1 MSKFCGNCGTMLPDD
16 ANVCGNCGT
25 VLNKPQA
32 PVEPV
37 APAAPIEPVAPF
49 EPNNPYAAP
58 VQPQAPAQPPVQ
70 DKAPGE
76 GFIDKIKKFVVGIID
91 RMKAD
96 KKFMTMVIAIAGG
109 ATALIAAL
117 IIVLC
122 LLCGGYESAI
132 QNHIDRL
139 TGDYDAYIDAYPE
152 SYWDDHNM
160 KDQDE
165 YEDQYHGMFAD
176 YYDEDFYIDFE
187 IIDEDEITDSSYSS
201 LKDKLHENWGVS
213 RKDIGDAYIV
223 TVLFA
228 TEYDDEDIYNLST
241 LTVVEIDGDWYVF
254 D

>member
-32 PVEPV
+32 PVEPQ
-37 APAAPIEPVAPF
+37 APAAPFEPVAPF
-49 EPNNPYAAP
+49 ESNNPY
-58 VQPQAPAQPPVQ
+58 VAPAQPPVQ

-122 LLCGGYESAI
+122 LLGGGYESAI
-132 QNHIDRL
+132 QNKIDGVM
-139 TGDYDAYIDAYPE
+139 GDYDAYIDSVPE
-152 SYWDDHNM
+152 AYWDDHDMPDEDDFEEIFENANTVL
-160 KDQDE
+160 DE
-165 YEDQYHGMFAD
+165 YDV
-176 YYDEDFYIDFE
+176 DFE
-187 IIDEDEITDSSYSS
+187 VIDEDEITGSSYSA
-201 LKDKLHENWGVS
+201 LKSAVRAKWGVS
-213 RKDIGDAYIV
+213 KQDIGDAYKLE
-223 TVLFA
+223 VLFSRV
-228 TEYDDEDIYNLST
+228 TDDEDEFELET
-241 LTVVEIDGDWYVF
+241 VTVVEIDGDWFVLDYN
-254 D
+254 DYD

>member
-32 PVEPV
+32 TFEPQ
-37 APAAPIEPVAPF
+37 ASTAPIEPVAPF
-49 EPNNPYAAP
+49 DPNNPYAAP

-109 ATALIAAL
+109 ATTLLAVL
-117 IIVLC
+117 IILLC
-122 LLCGGYESAI
+122 TLCGGYESAI
-132 QNHIDRL
+132 QNQIDATL
-139 TGDYDAYIDAYPE
+139 GDYDAVIDSRPEAY
-152 SYWDDHNM
+152 W
-160 KDQDE
+160 
-165 YEDQYHGMFAD
+165 EDNDMP
-176 YYDEDFYIDFE
+176 DEDEFEEVYENAESILDDVDYDFE
-187 IIDEDEITDSSYSS
+187 VIDEDEITGSNYTA
-201 LKDKLHENWGVS
+201 LKSEIREDWGVS
-213 RKDIGDAYIV
+213 KQDIGDAYKLE
-223 TVLFA
+223 VLFSRF
-228 TEYDDEDIYNLST
+228 TDGEDYFELET
-241 LTVVEIDGDWYVF
+241 VTVVEIDGDWYVF